1 MDYFQ
6 LGGLVTKENPT
17 TENNNLFYA
26 QYLASGGENVYN
38 YNEVMASRRT
48 SNGLYLRSPHH
59 TKRSVSHD
67 EITAYMA
74 ISKMLKLNYHHEIW
88 NQLKANYG
96 AYPAIIEKWYDY
108 LPFNPANYY
117 AWGEYAGSK
126 WSKIFFPLYFINM
139 TIALSKD
146 KQQTS
151 SKLIYWLELN
161 TMPSTTLN
169 RFLKDF
175 FNSKMTSQYGADYL
189 KKMRMIYFNQEDEDF
204 PLFKEVEQDAKMD
217 NRAL

>member
-1 MDYFQ
+1 M
-6 LGGLVTKENPT
+6 V
-17 TENNNLFYA
+17 
-26 QYLASGGENVYN
+26 
-38 YNEVMASRRT
+38 
-48 SNGLYLRSPHH
+48 
-59 TKRSVSHD
+59 
-67 EITAYMA
+67 
-74 ISKMLKLNYHHEIW
+74 KM
-88 NQLKANYG
+88 
-96 AYPAIIEKWYDY
+96 
-108 LPFNPANYY
+108 
-117 AWGEYAGSK
+117 
-126 WSKIFFPLYFINM
+126 FFPLYFINM
-139 TIALSKD
+139 TISLSKD

-161 TMPSTTLN
+161 TMPSTALN